1 MTSPMSMNRA
11 IHGAFRRDLDRFA
24 TALAAFP
31 AGDAKRAGQLK
42 TAWDHFNFELTRH
55 HLGEHEIAWPALR
68 RLGVSEDL
76 LAQMDAEHDRLA
88 AALKTAGRGDVRAG
102 RHPHRRGRHRGRW
115 RSTTLRTVADEHMTH
130 EEAEIEP
137 GLPRGQ
143 KDTPEMKQMG
153 RKFSRGN
160 VLVSGNFMAWVQN
173 GASEDELAG
182 LQDNVPG
189 PILAIF
195 GNVVGMQYRRQVAPV
210 WKS

>member
-1 MTSPMSMNRA
+1 MTPSGPGSS
-11 IHGAFRRDLDRFA
+11 
-24 TALAAFP
+24 
-31 AGDAKRAGQLK
+31 K

-76 LAQMDAEHDRLA
+76 LAEMDAEHDRLA
-88 AALKTAGRGDVRAG
+88 AALKTADAAMSALVATPTAEAATAAG
-102 RHPHRRGRHRGRW
+102 EAIA
-115 RSTTLRTVADEHMTH
+115 TLRTVADEHMTH

-137 GLPRGQ
+137 VYLEQ
-143 KDTPEMKQMG
+143 KDTPEMKEMG

-160 VLVSGNFMAWVQN
+160 LLVAGNFMAWVQN
-173 GASEDELAG
+173 GASEEEMAG
-182 LQDNVPG
+182 LRDNVPG

-195 GNVVGMQYRRQVAPV
+195 GNVVGMQYKRQVAPV

>member
-68 RLGVSEDL
+68 SIGVSDEL
-76 LAQMDAEHDRLA
+76 LNQMDAEHDRLA
-88 AALKTAGRGDVRAG
+88 AALSAADSAMKALVATPTAEAASAAG
-102 RHPHRRGRHRGRW
+102 
-115 RSTTLRTVADEHMTH
+115 TAITQLRTVADEHMRH
-130 EEAEIEP
+130 EEAELEP
-137 GLPRGQ
+137 VYQ
-143 KDTPEMKQMG
+143 DKKDTPEMKQMG
-153 RKFSRGN
+153 RQFSRGN
-160 VLVSGNFMAWVQN
+160 PLVSGNFLAWVQN
-173 GASEDELAG
+173 GASDEEMAG
-182 LQDNVPG
+182 LRDNVPG
-189 PILAIF
+189 PILSIF
-195 GNVVGMQYRRQVAPV
+195 GTVVGMQYRRQVAPV